1 MCIRDRTTRESSTP
15 WQKRSADSNA
25 LNAIL
30 QEVSLGE
37 AVFDYPLRAL
47 TRIPGVANIRAD
59 ALSRLF
65 GPEPKCIP
73 SELLHVA

>member
-1 MCIRDRTTRESSTP
+1 MA
-15 WQKRSADSNA
+15 ADSNA

-30 QEVSLGE
+30 QEISLDE
-37 AVFDYPLRAL
+37 AVFGYPTRTL
-47 TRIPGVANIRAD
+47 THVPGVANVKAD

-73 SELLHVA
+73 SELRHVA